1 VEEQRLSAGGAPAP
15 SGTRREIRVVAD
27 AAELTRAAAE
37 EVTATLARQRE
48 PRPQASA
55 PGGRT
60 PASLPDGDGDLAG
73 GAIAGGAV
81 AGGARDDGAVAPFP
95 SFVLSGGSTPRALY
109 RLLADADA
117 PFRGRIDWPAIHFF
131 WGDERHVPPDHPDSN
146 YRMAREAMLDRVP
159 APAAH
164 VHRIAGEEPDAA
176 RAAQRYE
183 RELIDLFGLR
193 AGGGGE
199 KDAAAAAN
207 EVRQERPG
215 SGPAPDPARDW
226 PRSDPARDGLRSD
239 PAGDFPRSNL
249 ARDFPRSNLARDFPR
264 FDLVLLGL
272 GDEGHT
278 ASLFPGSPLLAGF
291 PARRWPRQL
300 AAAVWVEKLKTWR
313 ITLTPP
319 ALNHAATVI
328 FLVSG
333 AAKAPALAAV
343 LAGEPRPELYPA
355 QVVAPIDGRLLWL
368 VDRAAAAQLRS
379 LP

>member
-1 VEEQRLSAGGAPAP
+1 MSAGGPPAP
-15 SGTRREIRVVAD
+15 GGARGEIRVVAD

-37 EVTATLARQRE
+37 EVAATLARR
-48 PRPQASA
+48 R
-55 PGGRT
+55 
-60 PASLPDGDGDLAG
+60 D
-73 GAIAGGAV
+73 GGAV
-81 AGGARDDGAVAPFP
+81 DGGAVAPFP

-146 YRMAREAMLDRVP
+146 FRMAREAMLDHVP

-193 AGGGGE
+193 AGGDG
-199 KDAAAAAN
+199 DAAA
-207 EVRQERPG
+207 E
-215 SGPAPDPARDW
+215 AR
-226 PRSDPARDGLRSD
+226 GL
-239 PAGDFPRSNL
+239 
-249 ARDFPRSNLARDFPR
+249 PR

-278 ASLFPGSPLLAGF
+278 ASLFPGSPLLAGS
-291 PARRWPRQL
+291 PPPGSPRQL
-300 AAAVWVEKLKTWR
+300 AAAVWVAKLETWR

-319 ALNHAATVI
+319 VLNRAATVI

-343 LAGEPRPELYPA
+343 LEGEPQPELYPA